1 MSNFPWNSSGGL
13 TSLESQVDFCHY
25 PTWST
30 EASEESQGHV
40 KASIRH
46 LCSTAVCSRKMA
58 QVTKRPKA
66 QRLCFPAEFH
76 CSTAPRHPAAESRA
90 LRPSSPSLLLPSKT
104 SVMVLLTQK
113 ASARA
118 WASKSWEDFVASCA
132 ESNMQSIS
140 FVSTT
145 LPQCGPLRRP
155 SLEAL
160 VAKLLASLCHRVVDP
175 QGVDESLHNWHV
187 WGSAIAGCWL
197 HFGFRQPNKSRSTSK
212 HFHLGSFV
220 VQDSFQMKHDTMI
233 SRVSRFPVCILPRTP
248 SGLIP
253 LRLAQVCQHLSRWWN
268 AVNLIFFDKNCHTIP
283 LPHPNIPTTISANFL
298 SRFSWGHFCG
308 AFS

>member
-1 MSNFPWNSSGGL
+1 MLIFATIPHLIHWSKWGISG
-13 TSLESQVDFCHY
+13 SCESF
-25 PTWST
+25 
-30 EASEESQGHV
+30 
-40 KASIRH
+40 IRH
-46 LCSTAVCSRKMA
+46 LCCTAVCSRKMA

-66 QRLCFPAEFH
+66 QRLCFPAKFH
-76 CSTAPRHPAAESRA
+76 CSTAPQPWHPAAESRA
-90 LRPSSPSLLLPSKT
+90 LRPSSLNLLLPSKT

-145 LPQCGPLRRP
+145 LPRCGPLRRP
-155 SLEAL
+155 
-160 VAKLLASLCHRVVDP
+160 ASFCHGVVDP

-197 HFGFRQPNKSRSTSK
+197 QFGFRQPNKSRSTSK
-212 HFHLGSFV
+212 HFHFRSFV

-253 LRLAQVCQHLSRWWN
+253 LRLAQVCQHLRRCFH
-268 AVNLIFFDKNCHTIP
+268 AVNLKIWDKNSHTIRLPPTQTFPDHLCRLFVP
-283 LPHPNIPTTISANFL
+283 LMGS
-298 SRFSWGHFCG
+298 FCG